1 MAGNVEQAV
10 IALPA
15 LTCQHQ
21 RERRMSSKYLSNLA
35 SQCQGLARNLSYNDG
50 DLIGSVKHTL
60 IEASQA
66 LDHNAVSVHKTS
78 NGIFV
83 MNARGKSRFI
93 TVRERVAIWLLRG
106 KTEIRP

>member
-1 MAGNVEQAV
+1 
-10 IALPA
+10 
-15 LTCQHQ
+15 
-21 RERRMSSKYLSNLA
+21 MSNTYLSKLA
-35 SQCQGLARNLSYNDG
+35 SQCQGLVRNLSYNDG

>member
-1 MAGNVEQAV
+1 
-10 IALPA
+10 
-15 LTCQHQ
+15 
-21 RERRMSSKYLSNLA
+21 MSNTYLSKLA

-66 LDHNAVSVHKTS
+66 LDHNAVRVHKKS
-78 NGIFV
+78 DGLLII
-83 MNARGKSRFI
+83 NARGKCRFLTI
-93 TVRERVAIWLLRG
+93 RERIAIWLLHG